1 MSFCGRFW
9 VVDIIGSMAPP
20 VLEMTVMAAEDLK
33 DVATF
38 GKMDVYAV
46 VWVDPFVKRTTPILH
61 KGGKNPVWNCWIT
74 LALDSIRHCPNAHL
88 TVQIFSESSMG
99 DKVVGT
105 GRLPVHE
112 IYRINP
118 TDGDEP
124 ALVTL
129 QLQRPSGR
137 TQGIISLSLRVTGDA
152 LPSMASLLP
161 SAPPPAQQ
169 QLQLEYGN
177 NDKSNGHEPVMGIP
191 VPPFSGAPYYSTA
204 VATTSTG
211 YPSLTA
217 IENHDVGS
225 SGSEM
230 IPYAYPPS
238 QYHQGYPNYY
248 PAQGMN
254 YPPPAPYAYVQ
265 PPRAQSRSNGSLLL
279 GLLGG
284 AIGGLILG
292 DIIS

>member
-1 MSFCGRFW
+1 
-9 VVDIIGSMAPP
+9 
-20 VLEMTVMAAEDLK
+20 MAAEDLK

-61 KGGKNPVWNCWIT
+61 KGGKNPVWNEWIT
-74 LALDSIRHCPNAHL
+74 LALDSARHCPNAFL

-118 TDGDEP
+118 AEGEEP

-137 TQGIISLSLRVTGDA
+137 TQGIISLSLRVAGDM
-152 LPSMASLLP
+152 LPSMASIP
-161 SAPPPAQQ
+161 SAPPPP
-169 QLQLEYGN
+169 QLEYA
-177 NDKSNGHEPVMGIP
+177 NDKSGGHEPVMGIP
-191 VPPFSGAPYYSTA
+191 VPPFSGAPYYTPG
-204 VATTSTG
+204 VGTTSTG

-217 IENHDVGS
+217 IEAHDTG

-230 IPYAYPPS
+230 IPFAYPPS
-238 QYHQGYPNYY
+238 QYQGYPNYY
-248 PAQGMN
+248 PAHGMN
-254 YPPPAPYAYVQ
+254 YPAPVPYSYVQ
-265 PPRAQSRSNGSLLL
+265 PPRQQSRSNGSLLL

>member
-1 MSFCGRFW
+1 
-9 VVDIIGSMAPP
+9 MAPP

-46 VWVDPFVKRTTPILH
+46 VWVDPFAKLTTRILH
-61 KGGKNPVWNCWIT
+61 KGGKNPVWNEWIT
-74 LALDSIRHCPNAHL
+74 LDLGSVRQCPNAYL
-88 TVQIFSESSMG
+88 TVQIFSESTMG

-105 GRLPVHE
+105 GRLPLHE
-112 IYRINP
+112 VYRINP
-118 TDGDEP
+118 GDGDEP
-124 ALVTL
+124 ALVSL

-137 TQGIISLSLRVTGDA
+137 AQGIVNLSLRVTGDA
-152 LPSMASLLP
+152 QL
-161 SAPPPAQQ
+161 SAPTAPPSE
-169 QLQLEYGN
+169 QLGYASGKIGSSRN
-177 NDKSNGHEPVMGIP
+177 PVMGIP
-191 VPPFSGAPYYSTA
+191 VTQYAGAPYYAPTVGS
-204 VATTSTG
+204 TSTG
-211 YPSLTA
+211 YPSLTT
-217 IENHDVGS
+217 IEARDTG

-238 QYHQGYPNYY
+238 QYQGYPNYH
-248 PAQGMN
+248 PAQGMT
-254 YPPPAPYAYVQ
+254 YPTHSPYAYVQ
-265 PPRAQSRSNGSLLL
+265 PPRPQSRSNGSLLL